1 MMNMKKMLLHFA
13 ITICISV
20 SLSASVAIAYREAWD
35 VALMET
41 LFECGIEYE
50 LLEPVEL
57 YVNHAFVET
66 ENGALSLSDA
76 SFLKSLDTSSTN
88 AALLMEGV
96 DYLIIPG
103 GRDISP
109 SLYEGEDDSCFP
121 HSIDEDISDYILLK
135 YAVENSIPVLGI
147 CRGME
152 MIAVYYGGELISDLG
167 EYIPN
172 YSGIHQSD
180 ALPYSFHSIC
190 ISERDSLLYKAF
202 GKSVVSG
209 LPSNHHQ
216 GVTGLENT
224 PLSVTAYTITDGV
237 TVIEA
242 VEYGNVTGILFHP
255 EKVPGMVMDGAD
267 VSQYIAKEDVISFFR
282 TLLGR

>member
-1 MMNMKKMLLHFA
+1 MKKLLSFIA
-13 ITICISV
+13 VISAFGMIY
-20 SLSASVAIAYREAWD
+20 ASVAIAYREAWD

-76 SFLKSLDTSSTN
+76 YFLKSLDTSSTN

-121 HSIDEDISDYILLK
+121 HFIDEDISDYILLK

-152 MIAVYYGGELISDLG
+152 MIAVYYGGKLISDLG

-267 VSQYIAKEDVISFFR
+267 VSQYIAKVDVISFFR
-282 TLLGR
+282 TLLER

>member
-1 MMNMKKMLLHFA
+1 MKKLLSFIA
-13 ITICISV
+13 VISAFGMIY
-20 SLSASVAIAYREAWD
+20 ASVAIAYREAWD

-152 MIAVYYGGELISDLG
+152 MIAVYYGGKLISDLG

-255 EKVPGMVMDGAD
+255 EKVPCMVMDGAD
-267 VSQYIAKEDVISFFR
+267 VSQYIAKVDVISFFR